1 MAKNSVKTYWP
12 HMIMGFLLI
21 GITLGYWTVKS
32 ATAIPVQE
40 SNEYMLKYQQADM
53 NINKILEE
61 KALFDKSYKIEL
73 LHAKMAKEK
82 IANSKVT
89 KERNSVVLINGNN
102 SFTYAVTKKDGA
114 VVSDANVTFL
124 LTRPHTRSDDVL
136 VKNIL
141 FKEGNYKVDNIPVSK
156 AGRYTLQ
163 LRVKIG
169 DAVGYSNISAYLKP

>member
-53 NINKILEE
+53 HINKILEK
-61 KALFDKSYKIEL
+61 KALFDKKYKIEL
-73 LHAKMAKEK
+73 LHAKTAKEK
-82 IANSKVT
+82 IANSKVA
-89 KERNSVVLINGNN
+89 KERNSVVLTEGKN
-102 SFTYAVTKKDGA
+102 SFTYAVTKKDGTA
-114 VVSDANVTFL
+114 VPDANVTFL

-136 VKNIL
+136 A
-141 FKEGNYKVDNIPVSK
+141 ENIPFKNGSYSVENISVSK

-163 LRVKIG
+163 LKAKIG